1 MPQVALKAAQLFG
14 GICVTYLKRGHCLG
28 LTPQIF
34 AAGAKQVR

>member
-14 GICVTYLKRGHCLG
+14 GICVTCLKRGDCRG